1 MRTLIATI
9 SLISMIAGQ
18 TAGQPIKCGWASH
31 PPAVQDRIATVSLFR
46 PDRHQSYISP
56 DSAFMVHYDT
66 SGFDA
71 PDLTS
76 TEPDGVP
83 DWVVDVGAALDSIRS
98 LLLALGLDP
107 ALPDDD
113 GIFDVYLQDNGG
125 GLYGETIFATS
136 VAGGGW
142 IAYIEMEN
150 DFAADENYHTHG
162 LNAARVTCAH
172 EYFHA
177 VQLAQEF
184 KESDVFLYELTS
196 TWFEEVVFPDGY
208 SIAAFGHYL
217 TNWAPDTLNII
228 TRIWEQFK
236 STTAREAISQAIGY
250 DGGNLTST
258 WTDFVGRLFLN
269 KQAPNYYFHPDQ
281 DLMAEPDNGPVHQ
294 LSELHRVSFD
304 YLTPGK
310 VDIQTLEIAANQGFS
325 LEVDHAP
332 SEYATRI
339 VILGDQPY
347 FSPLGR
353 DTWLGTG
360 TDQSSRVVLVAGADR
375 DSVVVMAAPGPIRFA
390 LNSLYPNPMSI
401 SRHVTMTLDYVVPGN
416 LPPGQHR
423 LMVYD
428 LLGRE
433 IYRLG
438 IDEPVYGQPQSLS
451 IPNYTMKTWASGIYI
466 LRLSL
471 GSATA
476 TRRFILLK

>member
-196 TWFEEVVFPDGY
+196 TWFEEVVFPEVNDWVYWFDEAGGFALDPTEDRWLFHRRVRSLPHQLGSRHPEHHY
-208 SIAAFGHYL
+208 THMGAVQVNNGPGSDQPGHWIRWWKPHLYL
-217 TNWAPDTLNII
+217 DRFCRPFI
-228 TRIWEQFK
+228 FK
-236 STTAREAISQAIGY
+236 QTSPELLFSSRPRP
-250 DGGNLTST
+250 DGG
-258 WTDFVGRLFLN
+258 
-269 KQAPNYYFHPDQ
+269 
-281 DLMAEPDNGPVHQ
+281 
-294 LSELHRVSFD
+294 
-304 YLTPGK
+304 
-310 VDIQTLEIAANQGFS
+310 
-325 LEVDHAP
+325 
-332 SEYATRI
+332 
-339 VILGDQPY
+339 
-347 FSPLGR
+347 
-353 DTWLGTG
+353 TG
-360 TDQSSRVVLVAGADR
+360 
-375 DSVVVMAAPGPIRFA
+375 
-390 LNSLYPNPMSI
+390 
-401 SRHVTMTLDYVVPGN
+401 
-416 LPPGQHR
+416 
-423 LMVYD
+423 
-428 LLGRE
+428 
-433 IYRLG
+433 
-438 IDEPVYGQPQSLS
+438 
-451 IPNYTMKTWASGIYI
+451 
-466 LRLSL
+466 
-471 GSATA
+471 
-476 TRRFILLK
+476 